1 MACGI
6 LVHYKELN
14 QGLVTK
20 VPSSNHLAAREFP
33 KKWLLDKSWETQTL
47 KEKTDMLNSIKN
59 KTFSLKDTVKKD
71 KLQNGDIQRVQN
83 PLEYKENS

>member
-1 MACGI
+1 M
-6 LVHYKELN
+6 
-14 QGLVTK
+14 
-20 VPSSNHLAAREFP
+20 
-33 KKWLLDKSWETQTL
+33 